1 MNDTTRNAHIAERRS
16 MLRTELTVELL
27 AAFQNGEGMLREY
40 RCDSFLKNPQQGR
53 VIEREL
59 FGVLTDLLD
68 ERNGAGMNALIN
80 VLMHSECPEV
90 AALRTLLASIYSE
103 RADDIADM
111 EQENQS

>member
-27 AAFQNGEGMLREY
+27 AAFANGEGMLREY
-40 RCDSFLKNPQQGR
+40 RSDWSGKRPDR

-59 FGVLTDLLD
+59 FGTLSDLLD

-111 EQENQS
+111 EADDE

>member
-1 MNDTTRNAHIAERRS
+1 MNDTTRNSHIAERRS

-27 AAFQNGEGMLREY
+27 AALQNGDGMLREF
-40 RCDSFLKNPQQGR
+40 RHDSDGQGAY

-80 VLMHSECPEV
+80 VLKHSECVEV
-90 AALRTLLASIYSE
+90 AHLRLLLASIYSE

-111 EQENQS
+111 EAEE

>member
-27 AAFQNGEGMLREY
+27 AAFANGEGMLREY
-40 RCDSFLKNPQQGR
+40 QEAFPFEPGR

-111 EQENQS
+111 EADDE

>member
-40 RCDSFLKNPQQGR
+40 RQEAAFEPGR
-53 VIEREL
+53 IVDVEL

-80 VLMHSECPEV
+80 VLMHSECAEV

-111 EQENQS
+111 EQDE

>member
-27 AAFQNGEGMLREY
+27 AAFANGEGMLREY
-40 RCDSFLKNPQQGR
+40 REMFPFEPGR

-80 VLMHSECPEV
+80 VLMHSSCCEV
-90 AALRTLLASIYSE
+90 ASLRLLLASIYSE

-111 EQENQS
+111 EAEDVKN

>member
-27 AAFQNGEGMLREY
+27 AAFANGEGMLREF
-40 RCDSFLKNPQQGR
+40 RSDGGGKRADR

-80 VLMHSECPEV
+80 VLQHSCCPEV
-90 AALRTLLASIYSE
+90 ASLRLLLASIYSE

-111 EQENQS
+111 EHDE

>member
-27 AAFQNGEGMLREY
+27 AAFANGEGMLREY
-40 RCDSFLKNPQQGR
+40 RNDGATAHNEIAGR

-111 EQENQS
+111 EAVE

>member
-40 RCDSFLKNPQQGR
+40 VKLSALEPGYVVD
-53 VIEREL
+53 REL

-80 VLMHSECPEV
+80 VLMHSSCCEV
-90 AALRTLLASIYSE
+90 ASLRLLLASIYSE

-111 EQENQS
+111 EAEDGKN